1 MHTDAQQT
9 AALHAIPAFAE
20 WARARGF
27 RPLDVVRHTNGH
39 RYAIMTARE
48 DDPENVRGL
57 RVYDDDCSVF
67 VEHAWTLAVANLQL
81 IPTEIDLED
90 FLNAEKLTICHS
102 DALGYTAYTPMYG
115 GEGWYDTRLGALVA
129 AVEAVGGNT
138 DER

>member
-1 MHTDAQQT
+1 MHTDAEQT
-9 AALHAIPAFAE
+9 ARLHAIPTFAE

-39 RYAIMTARE
+39 RYAIMTAL
-48 DDPENVRGL
+48 DDYPENVRGL

-90 FLNAEKLTICHS
+90 FLNAEKLTICRS
-102 DALGYTAYTPMYG
+102 DTLGYTAYTPMYG
-115 GEGWYDTRLGALVA
+115 GEGWYDTRLGALFA
-129 AVEAVGGNT
+129 AVEAVGGG
-138 DER
+138 E